1 LSLQRKN
8 NVTTDVK
15 FGIMSKTDR
24 GI

>member
-15 FGIMSKTDR
+15 FGIISEK
-24 GI
+24 G